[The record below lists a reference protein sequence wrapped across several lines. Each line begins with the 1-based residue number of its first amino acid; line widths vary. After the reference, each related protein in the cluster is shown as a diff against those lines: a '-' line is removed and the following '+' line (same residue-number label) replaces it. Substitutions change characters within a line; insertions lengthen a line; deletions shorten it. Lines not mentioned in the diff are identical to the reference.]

1 MSIFAPES
9 PARFAAAIARFD
21 AENARDPKSVLSD
34 GVAQPYELVYS
45 RWLTDWVL
53 RLKPEASE
61 ALRLAARCQ
70 HLCRW
75 EIPRDSY
82 PATRAGYLKWRQKLK
97 EFHADKAAAI
107 LRDLGYGDELI
118 RQVQDLNLK
127 RHFPADADC
136 RVLEDA
142 LCLLFLERQFADL
155 AARTPADKMVAALQ
169 KCWAKMTPA
178 AKAEALK
185 LDFAPA
191 EKALLDLA
199 LKPESPPASQ

>member
-1 MSIFAPES
+1 MSAFAPEN
-9 PARFAAAIARFD
+9 PARFDAAIARFD
-21 AENARDPKSVLSD
+21 AENAKDPKSILAD
-34 GVAQPYELVYS
+34 GVAQPHELVYA
-45 RWLTDWVL
+45 RWLTNWVL

-61 ALRLAARCQ
+61 SLRLAARCQ

-107 LRDLGYGDELI
+107 LRDIGYGEELI
-118 RQVQDLNLK
+118 HEVRDLNLK
-127 RHFPADADC
+127 RHFPADADG

-155 AARTPADKMVAALQ
+155 AARTAADKMVAALQ

-185 LDFAPA
+185 LDFGPA
-191 EKALLDLA
+191 EKGLIELA
-199 LKPESPPASQ
+199 LKPENPPAQQ